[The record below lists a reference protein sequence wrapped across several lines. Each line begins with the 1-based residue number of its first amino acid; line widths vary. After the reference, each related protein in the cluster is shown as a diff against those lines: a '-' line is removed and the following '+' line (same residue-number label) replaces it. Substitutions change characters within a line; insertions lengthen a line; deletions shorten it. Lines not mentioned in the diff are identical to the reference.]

1 MLLNISRVFAVSIK
15 FAFNVS
21 DKIREFR
28 LAFLSF
34 LQIVVNFKFVS
45 KVHLSVYPEF
55 LLNLAPEHL
64 GLKCIR
70 KLMMVKEFGLT
81 FVPRDYQKKGF
92 DVKNVQSMV
101 EHFIYLLD
109 VDKFFFSS
117 VSNIDVKKLQFTNN
131 KIKHLKLM
139 VPQEFQ
145 YKVEMEKLESQILVF
160 CGSAETYHVSS
171 RPTVPVASDCTELV
185 SSEVNVNLNNNN
197 VVAKNVVDEKMM
209 RDAEDLRNNV
219 CPGDDD
225 DDGTR
230 MNMEVP
236 EPVKCGDD
244 GVLTLVPNP
253 KEANPPTN
261 PHAEAEHSNHLFKSQ
276 SFLEEDDDVKK
287 IPDLTP
293 KSTRHRR
300 ILKPRSVILTKRP
313 KKKEVDKTELIVK
326 DPVDVLDSG
335 KDKENVRLEDF
346 NIKTSVL
353 VPDSIIDI
361 HKKTTKSPGKR
372 KRKFVD
378 DQGDKKHDQD
388 DSKYLK
394 ITSDDVAQLGPDRNE
409 ESPRNS
415 ANNVNVNSKILVQI
429 AKAKSSKSKSK
440 SKFAKGKLQ
449 ECKVGGK
456 PKVVK
461 KKTKVDKNGKSS
473 DNKET
478 TGKLKVE
485 TKTKLKEKK
494 ESKASKSSGK
504 SKIKIKGSVHRRVR

>member
-1 MLLNISRVFAVSIK
+1 
-15 FAFNVS
+15 
-21 DKIREFR
+21 
-28 LAFLSF
+28 
-34 LQIVVNFKFVS
+34 
-45 KVHLSVYPEF
+45 
-55 LLNLAPEHL
+55 
-64 GLKCIR
+64 
-70 KLMMVKEFGLT
+70 
-81 FVPRDYQKKGF
+81 
-92 DVKNVQSMV
+92 
-101 EHFIYLLD
+101 
-109 VDKFFFSS
+109 
-117 VSNIDVKKLQFTNN
+117 
-131 KIKHLKLM
+131 
-139 VPQEFQ
+139 
-145 YKVEMEKLESQILVF
+145 
-160 CGSAETYHVSS
+160 
-171 RPTVPVASDCTELV
+171 
-185 SSEVNVNLNNNN
+185 
-197 VVAKNVVDEKMM
+197 MM
-209 RDAEDLRNNV
+209 RDADDLRNVV
-219 CPGDDD
+219 CLGDGDN
-225 DDGTR
+225 GTK
-230 MNMEVP
+230 MIMEVL
-236 EPVKCGDD
+236 EPLKCGDD
-244 GVLTLVPNP
+244 GVLILIPNP
-253 KEANPPTN
+253 KEANPPTT
-261 PHAEAEHSNHLFKSQ
+261 PHAEHSNHLLKFQ
-276 SFLEEDDDVKK
+276 NFLEEDDVKK

-293 KSTRHRR
+293 KSTRHQR
-300 ILKPRSVILTKRP
+300 ILKPRSVKLTKRP

-394 ITSDDVAQLGPDRNE
+394 ITSDDVVQLGPDRNE

-461 KKTKVDKNGKSS
+461 KKTKVDKNGKAS

-478 TGKLKVE
+478 TGKLKVKR
-485 TKTKLKEKK
+485 KTTLKEKK
-494 ESKASKSSGK
+494 ESKAKKPSGK
-504 SKIKIKGSVHRRVR
+504 SKIKIKELVHRRVR